1 MQCDKTLPCAP
12 EKLRHLQYL
21 FKLWI
26 FNIYLKK
33 GKKKKARGEE
43 RKGEK
48 KEKENC
54 IHEKMHYGGG
64 GIEESDV

>member
-12 EKLRHLQYL
+12 EKLRHLQFL

-33 GKKKKARGEE
+33 EKKKGKGEGEE
-43 RKGEK
+43 GGK
-48 KEKENC
+48 KEKENFAYMRKC
-54 IHEKMHYGGG
+54 IMGVVG
-64 GIEESDV
+64 